1 MREEVGELLAELG
14 DLWRDGELAVAL
26 TRIAGVVVL
35 MVILGGVEGLERQYL
50 GDDGIIPEVLR
61 LEVTD
66 DFQRGGLLPGQ
77 CGEDGGA
84 VLGANVTALAVEGG
98 GVVDGEE
105 DVQEDSVG
113 DMSGVKGDAHDLGVT
128 GVPGADLLVGGINVG
143 TAGITG
149 DDISYACDLVED
161 GFEAPEATAGEDCDL
176 KGEDG
181 GFGFHDVIVH

>member
-1 MREEVGELLAELG
+1 
-14 DLWRDGELAVAL
+14 
-26 TRIAGVVVL
+26 VVVF
-35 MVILGGVEGLERQYL
+35 GGVEGFEGDDF
-50 GDDGIIPEVLR
+50 GDDGVGPQVLG
-61 LEVTD
+61 
-66 DFQRGGLLPGQ
+66 FQVLDSFFGDGFLLLGVV
-77 CGEDGGA
+77 EDGGA
-84 VLGANVTALAVEGG
+84 VLGADVVALAVEGG